1 MAVSAETSPR
11 KSRSSSYRGNA
22 LLSLPIRFVS
32 ETELYHHGEQSLNQT
47 IVAMAQDFVGANNL
61 NLLQPNG
68 QFGTR
73 LLGGK
78 DSASPRYIYTCLS
91 PMTRLLLRVED
102 DALLTP
108 QEEEGVSIEP
118 VHFLPIIPLVLVNGA
133 VGIGTGW
140 STHIPNHNPLDVAN
154 RLLSRLR
161 GISAGDALQPW
172 YRGFTGSFRAKGEG
186 YVARGR
192 IEWTGEKSVR
202 ICELP
207 VGRWTQDYKEF
218 LCEAMQTGKL
228 VNRFTENHTDTE
240 VSFTVTLREEDAAA
254 LRGDE
259 EATMKAFKLTTAM
272 RWEWEERFSAAPP
285 TTISSTPRDIFSTI
299 ATQTPFST
307 RSSNTGFLSTR
318 SDAKPF

>member
-11 KSRSSSYRGNA
+11 KLRSSSYRGNA
-22 LLSLPIRFVS
+22 LPSLPIRFVS

-161 GISAGDALQPW
+161 GISAGNALQPW

-218 LCEAMQTGKL
+218 LCEAMQAGKL

-240 VSFTVTLREEDAAA
+240 VSFAVTLREEDAAA

-272 RWEWEERFSAAPP
+272 RWE
-285 TTISSTPRDIFSTI
+285 
-299 ATQTPFST
+299 
-307 RSSNTGFLSTR
+307 
-318 SDAKPF
+318 